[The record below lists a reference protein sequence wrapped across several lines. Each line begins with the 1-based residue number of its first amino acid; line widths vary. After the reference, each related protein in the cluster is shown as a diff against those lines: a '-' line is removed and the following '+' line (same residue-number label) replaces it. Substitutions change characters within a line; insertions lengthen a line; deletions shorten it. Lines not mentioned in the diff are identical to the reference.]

1 MSKVIKIKPFVEM
14 PKVLNPQQLVAVT
27 EFEGCHLI
35 SSGAGTGKSTVLV
48 ERMKAIK
55 AKYPE
60 ATILMLSFSK
70 DSARELKSRV
80 GTVAGV
86 TISTFHS
93 LAYHVL
99 QSSGW
104 KFKVD
109 CNSENQKAVITNLI
123 GSRSKTTAE
132 EVIKSLHNSKRG
144 TASTSKIRKKYLQWQ
159 KENHVV
165 SFDTM
170 ILFAVEILKKHQGM
184 RSYWQNRYDFIQID
198 EGQDLNEVQIELVRM
213 MTATTNNLCVCGDYR
228 QQIYSFRGATEAM
241 EELSEN
247 ATIHELT
254 LNYRC
259 NQGILNLANSIMKE
273 YSPLESALKVVRRD
287 PIFYVAKDSAEEASK
302 IADKVEELHRRGE
315 NYKDMA
321 VLYRSSS
328 VAPEIVQEF
337 LKRKIPFVTKSPLL
351 LKYNARPY
359 KEIIN
364 LFKYMTNSTVDN
376 LERILPLF
384 YLRKSKIEVVSKM
397 VAELNSPL
405 TGILPLLTE
414 KPNHHSYVE
423 ALSQAV
429 ETATQMSPSKALR
442 HLINHGLAKYFGESI
457 LTVEN
462 FIAEL
467 QKFTTIQ
474 DFLNQVSDL
483 QEQVIKMRDLSAKT
497 NSAVQLMTIH
507 ASKGSEWENV
517 FIVGCN
523 EGVFPSSREGA
534 DIEEEKRLLYVAVT
548 RARENLYLS
557 YSKFNENSIETNM
570 PCRFIAGL
578 F

>member
-14 PKVLNPQQLVAVT
+14 PKVLNPQQLAAVT
-27 EFEGCHLI
+27 EFEGYHLI

-70 DSARELKSRV
+70 DSALELKSRV
-80 GTVAGV
+80 GNVTGV
-86 TISTFHS
+86 TISTLHS
-93 LAYHVL
+93 LAYYIL
-99 QSSGW
+99 QTSGW

-123 GSRSKTTAE
+123 GSRFKTTAK
-132 EVIKSLHNSKRG
+132 EVIKSFTDSRRG
-144 TASTSKIRKKYLQWQ
+144 TASTLKIRKKYLQWQ

-170 ILFAVEILKKHQGM
+170 ILFAVEILQKHQGM

-213 MTATTNNLCVCGDYR
+213 MTATTKNLCVCGDYR
-228 QQIYSFRGATEAM
+228 QQIYSFRGAAGAM
-241 EELSEN
+241 EELSKN

-302 IADKVEELHRRGE
+302 IADKIEELHKRGE
-315 NYKDMA
+315 NYKDIA

-328 VAPEIVQEF
+328 VAPAIAQEF
-337 LKRKIPFVTKSPLL
+337 LKRKIPFVTKSKLL

-364 LFKYMTNSTVDN
+364 LFKFMTESSVDN
-376 LERILPLF
+376 LE
-384 YLRKSKIEVVSKM
+384 K
-397 VAELNSPL
+397 
-405 TGILPLLTE
+405 ILPLLTE

-423 ALSQAV
+423 EFSQAV
-429 ETATQMSPSKALR
+429 ETATQMTPAKALR

-474 DFLNQVSDL
+474 EFLNQVSDL
-483 QEQVIKMRDLSAKT
+483 QEQLIKMRDLSAKT
-497 NSAVQLMTIH
+497 NSVVQLMTIH
-507 ASKGSEWENV
+507 ASKGSEWKNV

-557 YSKFNENSIETNM
+557 YPKFNNNSIETNM

>member
-14 PKVLNPQQLVAVT
+14 SKVLNPQQLAAVT
-27 EFEGCHLI
+27 EFEGCHFI

-70 DSARELKSRV
+70 DSALELKSRV
-80 GTVAGV
+80 GMMTGV
-86 TISTFHS
+86 TISTLHS
-93 LAYHVL
+93 LAYHIL
-99 QSSGW
+99 QTSGW

-109 CNSENQKAVITNLI
+109 CNSENQKAVITKLI
-123 GSRSKTTAE
+123 GTRFKTTAE
-132 EVIKSLHNSKRG
+132 EVIKSFTDSRRG
-144 TASTSKIRKKYLQWQ
+144 TASTLKIRKKYLQWQ

-228 QQIYSFRGATEAM
+228 QQIYSFRGATGAM
-241 EELSEN
+241 EELSKN
-247 ATIHELT
+247 ATVHELT

-273 YSPLESALKVVRRD
+273 YSPLESTLRVDCRD
-287 PIFYVAKDSAEEASK
+287 PIFYAAKDSADEASK
-302 IADKVEELHRRGE
+302 IADKIEELHRRGE

-328 VAPEIVQEF
+328 IVPAIVQEF

-364 LFKYMTNSTVDN
+364 LFKYMTNNSVDN
-376 LERILPLF
+376 LEKILPLF
-384 YLRKSKIEVVSKM
+384 YLRKSKMEVVSQM
-397 VAELNSPL
+397 VAELNCPL

-414 KPNHHSYVE
+414 KPTHYSYVDE
-423 ALSQAV
+423 LSQAV
-429 ETATQMSPSKALR
+429 ETATQMSPAKALR
-442 HLINHGLAKYFGESI
+442 HLINHGLAKYFGELI

-462 FIAEL
+462 FISEL
-467 QKFTTIQ
+467 HEFTTIQ
-474 DFLNQVSDL
+474 DFLNQVFAL
-483 QEQVIKMRDLSAKT
+483 QEQLIKMRDTSLKT
-497 NSAVQLMTIH
+497 KSVVQLMTIH
-507 ASKGSEWENV
+507 ASKGCEWDNV
-517 FIVGCN
+517 FIIGCN
-523 EGVFPSSREGA
+523 EGVLPSSREGA
-534 DIEEEKRLLYVAVT
+534 DIKEEKRLLYVAVT

-557 YSKFNENSIETNM
+557 YPKFNNNSIETNM
-570 PCRFIAGL
+570 PCRFLAGL

>member
-14 PKVLNPQQLVAVT
+14 PKVLNPQQMAAIAEL
-27 EFEGCHLI
+27 EGCHLI

-70 DSARELKSRV
+70 DSALELKSRV

-109 CNSENQKAVITNLI
+109 CNSENQTAVITNLI

-132 EVIKSLHNSKRG
+132 EVIKSLHNSERG
-144 TASTSKIRKKYLQWQ
+144 TVATLRIRKKYLQWL

-170 ILFAVEILKKHQGM
+170 ILFAVEILQKHKGM

-198 EGQDLNEVQIELVRM
+198 EGQDLCEVQIELARM

-228 QQIYSFRGATEAM
+228 QQIYSFRGATGAM

-273 YSPLESALKVVRRD
+273 YSPLES
-287 PIFYVAKDSAEEASK
+287 
-302 IADKVEELHRRGE
+302 
-315 NYKDMA
+315 
-321 VLYRSSS
+321 SSS
-328 VAPEIVQEF
+328 RSDF
-337 LKRKIPFVTKSPLL
+337 LCGKRFS
-351 LKYNARPY
+351 R
-359 KEIIN
+359 
-364 LFKYMTNSTVDN
+364 
-376 LERILPLF
+376 R
-384 YLRKSKIEVVSKM
+384 SKQNCRQSRR
-397 VAELNSPL
+397 
-405 TGILPLLTE
+405 T
-414 KPNHHSYVE
+414 
-423 ALSQAV
+423 SQAWRKL
-429 ETATQMSPSKALR
+429 QR
-442 HLINHGLAKYFGESI
+442 HSSF
-457 LTVEN
+457 
-462 FIAEL
+462 
-467 QKFTTIQ
+467 
-474 DFLNQVSDL
+474 VSFK
-483 QEQVIKMRDLSAKT
+483 QCRTS
-497 NSAVQLMTIH
+497 N
-507 ASKGSEWENV
+507 
-517 FIVGCN
+517 
-523 EGVFPSSREGA
+523 
-534 DIEEEKRLLYVAVT
+534 
-548 RARENLYLS
+548 RARVFETQ
-557 YSKFNENSIETNM
+557 NSIRNKVATSVEIQRKTLQRNHQSVQVHDREF
-570 PCRFIAGL
+570 CG
-578 F
+578 